1 MSLVSVDLDRPQ
13 TQRALDAAENALLRR
28 IDLTTLR
35 LFIAVCEEKNLTRA
49 AAREGIAA
57 SAVSKRMNDFE
68 VAFGISLFE
77 RLSKGMALTPA
88 GEALLHHARVT
99 LLNVEK
105 IAVELGEYGKGVRG
119 HVRMLANSSAIV
131 QFLPEDL
138 SGFFSAHGLLRVD
151 LQERPSG
158 QVVRGIEEGTAEIGI
173 CSAATETRRLET
185 FHYRYDNLVVVV
197 RPDHPLAGHDRL
209 SFAETLDFDHIGLHA
224 ASSIYLRSQYAATEA
239 GKSMRLRINVPGF
252 DAVCR
257 MVQANMG
264 IGLIPDRAFEV
275 IGAGMNLRAI
285 PLCDEW
291 ARRQLKIAVRDS
303 GQLSGTG
310 RLMLDHLQAAENQEK
325 EDKQVKITKAVS
337 IAENDRA
344 ARLKRKPVLMPRT
357 QR

>member
-1 MSLVSVDLDRPQ
+1 MSLETINL
-13 TQRALDAAENALLRR
+13 ALLPARQSSAAERALLRR

-35 LFIAVCEEKNLTRA
+35 LFTAVCEEKNLTRA

-68 VAFGISLFE
+68 TAFGVTLFE

-105 IAVELGEYGKGVRG
+105 IAVELTEYAEGIRG
-119 HVRMLANSSAIV
+119 HVRMLANLSAIV

-138 SGFFSAHGLLRVD
+138 SGFFSVHEFLKID

-158 QVVRGIEEGTAEIGI
+158 PVVRGIEEGAAEIGI
-173 CSAATETRRLET
+173 CSGAADTRSLET
-185 FHYRYDNLVVVV
+185 FHYRDDNLVLVV
-197 RPDHPLAGHDRL
+197 RPDHPLAERREVA
-209 SFAETLDFDHIGLHA
+209 FADTLDFDHIGLHS
-224 ASSIYLRSQYAATEA
+224 ASSIYLMSQYAASEA
-239 GKSMRLRINVPGF
+239 GKSLRLRIQVPGF

-275 IGAGMNLRAI
+275 IGAGMGLRSI
-285 PLCDEW
+285 RMRDPW
-291 ARRQLKIAVRDS
+291 AARELKIVVRDCKA
-303 GQLSGTG
+303 LSGTG
-310 RLMLDHLQAAENQEK
+310 RLVFDHLRAAEGK
-325 EDKQVKITKAVS
+325 ETA
-337 IAENDRA
+337 AEASVVPAGRMLQADRG
-344 ARLKRKPVLMPRT
+344 
-357 QR
+357 

>member
-1 MSLVSVDLDRPQ
+1 MSFETVDADSPSA
-13 TQRALDAAENALLRR
+13 QRNLGAAQSALLRR

-49 AAREGIAA
+49 AMREGIAA

-68 VAFGISLFE
+68 AAFDVSLFE

-105 IAVELGEYGKGVRG
+105 IAVEMAEYSSGVRG
-119 HVRMLANSSAIV
+119 HVRMLANLSAIV

-138 SGFFSAHGLLRVD
+138 SRFFASHGLLRVD
-151 LQERPSG
+151 LQERPSRE
-158 QVVRGIEEGTAEIGI
+158 VVRGIEDGAAEIGI
-173 CSAATETRRLET
+173 CSGAVESRGLET

-209 SFAETLDFDHIGLHA
+209 SFIETLDFDHVGLHA
-224 ASSIYLRSQYAATEA
+224 ASSIYLMSQYAAAQA
-239 GKSMRLRINVPGF
+239 GKSMRLRIHVPGF

-275 IGAGMNLRAI
+275 IGSGMNLRAI
-285 PLCDEW
+285 ALRDAW
-291 ARRQLKIAVRDS
+291 ARRELRIVTRDAR
-303 GQLSGTG
+303 QLSGTG
-310 RLMLDHLQAAENQEK
+310 RLMLDHLQAAEPAAFSRSEHS
-325 EDKQVKITKAVS
+325 VS
-337 IAENDRA
+337 
-344 ARLKRKPVLMPRT
+344 
-357 QR
+357 Q